1 MLSFLKNESII
12 LYNNIIYTYFFVKE
26 SLKDFCSH
34 PFWLYLRRLN
44 TSYIMRTIT
53 FVVTLLFCSLCAKIN
68 AQGITIQPNKP
79 TASEIFEDIK
89 KLNFLGSVL
98 YVAAHPDDENTTA
111 ISYFANT
118 VKARTAYL
126 SLTRGDGGQNI
137 VGPELRELLGVI
149 RTQELLAARA
159 TDGGEQYFT
168 RANDFGYSK
177 HPDETLDIWNK
188 DEVLSDVVWAM
199 RTFKPDVIINRF
211 DHRSPGTTHGHHTS
225 SAMLSVEA
233 FDLVNDP
240 SKYADQ
246 LQYTETWQPQ
256 RQFFNTSWWFY
267 GGREA
272 FAKADKSNLVK
283 IDVGTY
289 YPGYGLSN
297 TEISSLS
304 RSQHKSQGFG
314 NTGTRGSSDTYF
326 ELLRGTMP
334 SNNDIFQGIDT
345 SWGRVKGSSKVA
357 ALLQSVEA
365 NFDTAHPEKSVP
377 ELVKAYAELQKL
389 EDQYWKTIKSRDIQN
404 LIAACSGLYLEAVA
418 NTQTATI
425 GEEVT
430 LRLEAI
436 NRSNVIMK
444 INSIAVPS
452 KKSNLITEDLSNNK
466 VYRTGEKFTISNE
479 FASTNAYWLNE
490 QGSLGMYRVDDRRLI
505 GKPETPKRNLVRFE
519 INIDGVDINFD
530 KPIVYKYNDRVKG
543 EVYEPFEIVPEAS
556 TSIKDKVLIF
566 ANADAKQIPVTVT
579 AHKESLTGTV
589 RLDIP
594 KGWKVS
600 PQSAPV
606 SIASKGE
613 QQSINFTVTPPS
625 NQNEG
630 IIIPKVTVG
639 NTTYDKE
646 LVKIDYSH
654 IPLQSLFLPAQ
665 AKVVRLDIE
674 RRGDYIGY
682 IQGAGDA
689 VPQNLE
695 QIGYQV
701 AIITP
706 EEITKERL
714 AQFDAVV
721 VGIRAYNVV
730 NELQSKQPT
739 LLEYVKEG
747 GTLIAQYNTSGR
759 RGSTNVGA
767 PYPLKL
773 SRDRV
778 TDEYSD
784 VKVIAKDH
792 PLMNFPNK
800 ITQEDFEGWTQERG
814 LYFPNEWS
822 DEYTPILSMQD
833 KGETPKKGSLLVA
846 PYGEGHYIYTGLS
859 FFRELPAGVSGAYRL
874 FSNMLSIGK
883 EKPKKVKG

>member
-1 MLSFLKNESII
+1 
-12 LYNNIIYTYFFVKE
+12 
-26 SLKDFCSH
+26 
-34 PFWLYLRRLN
+34 
-44 TSYIMRTIT
+44 MRTIT
-53 FVVTLLFCSLCAKIN
+53 FVATLLICSLCAKIN
-68 AQGITIQPNKP
+68 AQGITVQPKKP
-79 TASEIFEDIK
+79 TSSEIFEGIK

-137 VGPELRELLGVI
+137 IGPELRELLGVI

-159 TDGGEQYFT
+159 TDGGEQRFT

-177 HPDETLDIWNK
+177 HPDETLAIWNK

-211 DHRSPGTTHGHHTS
+211 DHRSPGSTHGHHTS

-240 SKYADQ
+240 TKYPDQ

-267 GGREA
+267 GSQDA

-283 IDVGTY
+283 VDVGTF
-289 YPGYGLSN
+289 YPAYGMSN

-314 NTGTRGSSDTYF
+314 NTGSRGSDDTYF

-334 SNNDIFQGIDT
+334 SNNDVFEGIDT
-345 SWGRVKGSSKVA
+345 SWKRVKGSDKVA
-357 ALLQSVEA
+357 ALLQAVEKD
-365 NFDTAHPEKSVP
+365 FDHAHPEKSVAK
-377 ELVKAYAELQKL
+377 LTQAYAELQKL
-389 EDQYWKTIKSRDIQN
+389 EDQHWKTIKSEEIKD
-404 LIAACSGLYLEAVA
+404 LIAACTGLYLEAVA
-418 NTQTATI
+418 DTQTGTI
-425 GEEVT
+425 GEDVT
-430 LRLEAI
+430 LTLEAI
-436 NRSNVIMK
+436 NRSDVAMTLH
-444 INSIAVPS
+444 SISVPYR
-452 KKSNLITEDLSNNK
+452 KGNLLREQLSNNK
-466 VYRTGEKFTISNE
+466 KYTAEENIRVSNE
-479 FASTNAYWLNE
+479 FASTNAYWLE
-490 QGSLGMYRVDDRRLI
+490 TLGTLGMYRVDDRRLI
-505 GKPETPKRNLVRFE
+505 GMPETPKRNLVSFE
-519 INIDGVDINFD
+519 ISIEGVPFTFN

-556 TSIKDKVLIF
+556 ASIKDKVLIF
-566 ANADAKQIPVTVT
+566 ANADTKQIPVTVT
-579 AHKESLTGTV
+579 AHKNELSGTV
-589 RLDIP
+589 QLAIP
-594 KGWKVS
+594 EGWKVA
-600 PQSAPV
+600 PQSAPIN
-606 SIASKGE
+606 IASKG
-613 QQSINFTVTPPS
+613 QQQTVSFTVTPPA
-625 NQNEG
+625 NQDEG
-630 IIIPKVTVG
+630 VITPKITVG
-639 NTTYDKE
+639 ATIYDKE

-730 NELQSKQPT
+730 DELQTKQPT
-739 LLEYVKEG
+739 LLEYVKDG

-759 RGSTNVGA
+759 WGDTKIGA
-767 PYPLKL
+767 PYPMKL

-784 VKVIAKDH
+784 VTILAEDH

-800 ITQEDFEGWTQERG
+800 ITQKDFEGWTQERG
-814 LYFPNEWS
+814 LYFPNEWA

-833 KGETPKKGSLLVA
+833 KGETPKEGSLLVA

-883 EKPKKVKG
+883 ETPKKVKG

>member
-1 MLSFLKNESII
+1 M
-12 LYNNIIYTYFFVKE
+12 
-26 SLKDFCSH
+26 
-34 PFWLYLRRLN
+34 RR
-44 TSYIMRTIT
+44 IT
-53 FVVTLLFCSLCAKIN
+53 FVFAILFCSLCAKIN
-68 AQGITIQPNKP
+68 AQGITLKPKKP
-79 TASEIFEDIK
+79 TASKIYEDIK
-89 KLNFLGSVL
+89 KLNFLGTVL
-98 YVAAHPDDENTTA
+98 YIAAHPDDENTTA
-111 ISYFANT
+111 ISYFSNT

-137 VGPELRELLGVI
+137 IGPELRELLGVI

-159 TDGGEQYFT
+159 TDGGEQRFT

-177 HPDETLDIWNK
+177 HPDETLAIWNK
-188 DEVLSDVVWAM
+188 DEVLSDVVWAI

-211 DHRSPGTTHGHHTS
+211 DHRSPGSTHGHHTS

-246 LQYTETWQPQ
+246 LQYTDTWQPT

-267 GGREA
+267 GGRDA

-283 IDVGTY
+283 VDVGTY

-297 TEISSLS
+297 AEISALS

-314 NTGTRGSSDTYF
+314 NTGTRGTSDTYF

-334 SNNDIFQGIDT
+334 TNNDVFEGIDT
-345 SWGRVKGSSKVA
+345 SWGRVKGSATVA
-357 ALLQSVEA
+357 ALLKSVEA
-365 NFDTAHPEKSVP
+365 NFDHANPSKSIP

-389 EDQYWKTIKSRDIQN
+389 DDKHWKTIKEKEIKN

-418 NTQTATI
+418 NTATATT

-430 LRLEAI
+430 IRLEAI
-436 NRSNVIMK
+436 NRSPIGMTIHHVTLPLGKKVAISSELKNNIRYRGEGTL
-444 INSIAVPS
+444 SITS
-452 KKSNLITEDLSNNK
+452 DI
-466 VYRTGEKFTISNE
+466 
-479 FASTNAYWLNE
+479 ASTNAYWLENS
-490 QGSLGMYRVDDRRLI
+490 GTLGMYRVDDRRLI
-505 GKPETPKRNLVRFE
+505 GKPETPRTNTATFE
-519 INIDGVDINFD
+519 ITISGVPMTFE
-530 KPIVYKYNDRVKG
+530 KSIVYKYNDRVKG
-543 EVYEPFEIVPEAS
+543 EVYQYFEIVPEAS
-556 TSIKDKVLIF
+556 ASIADKVLIF
-566 ANADAKQIPVTVT
+566 SNADAKKIPVIVT
-579 AHKESLTGTV
+579 AHKDAVSGTLS
-589 RLDIP
+589 LDIP
-594 KGWKVS
+594 SNWNVS
-600 PQSAPV
+600 PKSA
-606 SIASKGE
+606 SLTIAKKGE
-613 QQSINFTVTPPS
+613 QQIIDFIVTPPS
-625 NQNEG
+625 QQSEG
-630 IIIPKVTVG
+630 VITPKIKIG
-639 NTTYDKE
+639 ATTYDKE
-646 LVKIDYSH
+646 LVTIDYSH
-654 IPLQSLFLPAQ
+654 IPLQSLFLPSQ

-674 RRGDYIGY
+674 RKGDYIGY

-701 AIITP
+701 AVIKP

-714 AQFDAVV
+714 AQFDAIV

-730 NELQSKQPT
+730 EELQSKQPT

-747 GTLIAQYNTSGR
+747 GTMIVQYNTSGR
-759 RGSTNVGA
+759 RSSTKTGA
-767 PYPLKL
+767 PYTLKL

-784 VKVIAKDH
+784 VKVLAKDH

-800 ITQEDFEGWTQERG
+800 ITQKDFEGWTQERG
-814 LYFPNEWS
+814 LYFPDEWS

-833 KGETPKKGSLLVA
+833 KGETPKNGSLLVA

-859 FFRELPAGVSGAYRL
+859 FFRELPAGVSGAYRI
-874 FSNMLSIGK
+874 FANMLSLGK
-883 EKPKKVKG
+883 EKMQKIKG